1 MTWQLKFH
9 DIWDDAR
16 EEGLEEGLEEG
27 RKIGLEEGRKEGEL
41 EGKIKSLYQLVKKGI
56 ITQEMAAE
64 EAEMPMEDF
73 VQRALELQ
81 E

>member
-16 EEGLEEGLEEG
+16 EEGLEEG
-27 RKIGLEEGRKEGEL
+27 RRIGLEEGRKEGEL

-64 EAEMPMEDF
+64 EAEMPAEDF